1 MTDTLPR
8 AESPTRLLTLQYLLL
23 AFSQLRV
30 RNEALRYLDD
40 LLAFLCGAPQEPLP
54 EGCTRG
60 ELAAVYLDDL
70 SRDGRCREYD
80 FRWLRSD
87 PAFEDTLQRS
97 RVQLETSAQD

>member
-40 LLAFLCGAPQEPLP
+40 LLAVLSGTPRERLP

-70 SRDGRCREYD
+70 SRDGRCRDYD
-80 FRWLRSD
+80 LRWLRND
-87 PAFEDTLQRS
+87 PAFEDTLQRF
-97 RVQLETSAQD
+97 RVQLRDIGAD

>member
-40 LLAFLCGAPQEPLP
+40 LLAFLCGAPREPLP

-60 ELAAVYLDDL
+60 ELAASYLNEL
-70 SRDGRCREYD
+70 SRDGRSRECD
-80 FRWLRSD
+80 FRWLRTD
-87 PAFEDTLQRS
+87 PEFDGTLERY
-97 RVQLETSAQD
+97 RAQLQAVT